1 MSLKLTNKIFAVI
14 MVSFAI
20 GFVLPDSAKAAEK
33 QDKSARRAALMMQKI
48 KQEAEQEKAAM
59 QTQFDLQKKELEDK
73 ILSKDE
79 QLQLLDKSLETSH
92 RKVKK
97 LESDIAKVNAEK
109 VALDT
114 KQQQTQAILENTQIS
129 LADLKSQYN
138 QAQTDLNFNDGQ
150 RKTLSTSLA
159 QTNKSLSVCE
169 EKNTQLHQFGT
180 ELIQIYD
187 KPTAYAAV
195 MRKESFLQLK
205 RVELENILQNYQ
217 DKLNNEHLV
226 KSRSTY

>member
-1 MSLKLTNKIFAVI
+1 MKLKLPYSIFWLLFASLLIGLFSPESVI
-14 MVSFAI
+14 
-20 GFVLPDSAKAAEK
+20 AAEK
-33 QDKSARRAALMMQKI
+33 QDKSAKRAALMMQKI

-79 QLQLLDKSLETSH
+79 QLQELDKSLETSQ

-97 LESDIAKVNAEK
+97 LESDIAKVNTEK
-109 VALDT
+109 AALDT
-114 KQQQTQAILENTQIS
+114 KLQQTQLMLETTQTKLS
-129 LADLKSQYN
+129 DLQLQYS
-138 QAQTDLNFNDGQ
+138 QAQADIKVNDNQ
-150 RKTLSTSLA
+150 RKTLSTNLA

-169 EKNTQLHQFGT
+169 EKNTKLHQFGT
-180 ELIQIYD
+180 DLIKIYD
-187 KPTAYAAV
+187 KPTAYDAV

-217 DKLNNEHLV
+217 DKLNDEHLV
-226 KSRSTY
+226 KSKPTY

>member
-1 MSLKLTNKIFAVI
+1 MSLKLTHKIFAII

-20 GFVLPDSAKAAEK
+20 GFVLPDRAMAAEK
-33 QDKSARRAALMMQKI
+33 QDKSAKRAALMVQKI

-79 QLQLLDKSLETSH
+79 QLQELDKSLETSQ

-97 LESDIAKVNAEK
+97 LESDIAKVNTEK

-114 KQQQTQAILENTQIS
+114 KLQQTQLMLETTQTK
-129 LADLKSQYN
+129 LADLQLQYS
-138 QAQTDLNFNDGQ
+138 QAQTDLKVNDNQ
-150 RKTLSTSLA
+150 RKTLSTNLA

-169 EKNTQLHQFGT
+169 EKNTKLHRFGT
-180 ELIQIYD
+180 DLIKIYD
-187 KPTAYAAV
+187 KPTSYDAV

-217 DKLNNEHLV
+217 DKLNDEHLV
-226 KSRSTY
+226 KSKSTY